1 MLRPRPVC
9 GAGLARSTGHRL
21 AARPGGP
28 RAHLHAVENFAGG
41 TGPGAGF
48 SELGRESRPISGTP
62 LEVPT
67 SMAAALAL
75 STVPIIMLAAL
86 AITSTSITPLGLIG
100 LACFLALLF
109 GAAIGLLKFVRTI
122 ESTA

>member
-1 MLRPRPVC
+1 
-9 GAGLARSTGHRL
+9 
-21 AARPGGP
+21 
-28 RAHLHAVENFAGG
+28 
-41 TGPGAGF
+41 
-48 SELGRESRPISGTP
+48 
-62 LEVPT
+62 
-67 SMAAALAL
+67 
-75 STVPIIMLAAL
+75 MLAAL